1 MAVLGN
7 PFKERATDRTTSDKA
22 FVRLFSPRILEN
34 LPEDA
39 FKGGV
44 HLFVSPPGGGKTTLC
59 RAFSPSALQSFWNA
73 KDLPEMKESAKVL
86 QELGVL
92 DPKDGPQM
100 LGVQLTCLSGYADLP
115 SGMSLQHDGLF
126 RALLNC
132 RIVLRALR
140 SLATMVNANSIEQL
154 SDIRIEYPGEL
165 QDLTAIPKEHSPVK
179 LAHWAEQCERSVYSH
194 LDALS
199 EEDASDNMPTH
210 VRFEGVLWLHGVK
223 FIQNDNELV
232 PRRLLMIDDLQ
243 ALRRKQRAMLMR
255 EFLDLRP
262 KESIWLAQ
270 RTSALKEEEVL
281 SVGARRGR
289 DVEIHSLENL
299 LGNGRSGFSSFAQNV
314 LDRRFET
321 QNLFPK
327 AKFEQFLKV
336 DTPPQEVAKAFQD
349 GVEKF
354 QANVARFRRD
364 TQYQDWIAAADQLC
378 NTNNPTVEDLRSLYT
393 TRILIARNEN
403 TRQMSFVPL
412 AAEEIEERDSSA
424 TQGAAEIFAHYET
437 SLPYYFGMDTL
448 CSMATNNVEEL
459 LGLAAS
465 LYDGLEANQMLRRS
479 DASLSTREQEKLLID
494 AAKKK
499 REFIPRSHSEGTR
512 AQSLIDAIG
521 GYCRE
526 KTFAPTASYAPGVT
540 GIRLSQSELEKLMGG
555 QGGPTPLVNTLRK
568 VLSECVADNLLFV
581 KPSSATTGREAGQV
595 FYLNRTLCAHF
606 GLPLALGGWQDIKVT
621 ELLEWMQL
629 GRRLTSRNL
638 GL

>member
-1 MAVLGN
+1 MVTLGN

-34 LPEDA
+34 LPESA

-59 RAFSPSALQSFWNA
+59 RAFTPSALQSFWNA

-92 DPKDGPQM
+92 DPTDGPQM

-154 SDIRIEYPGEL
+154 TDIKLEYPGEL
-165 QDLTAIPKEHSPVK
+165 QDLTAIPQESSPIR
-179 LAHWAEQCERSVYSH
+179 LAQWAEQCERGVYSH

-199 EEDASDNMPTH
+199 EDDPTDAMPTH
-210 VRFEGVLWLHGVK
+210 VRFEGVLWLQGIK
-223 FIQNDNELV
+223 FIQNNKELV

-243 ALRRKQRAMLMR
+243 ALRRKQREMLKR

-281 SVGARRGR
+281 SVGARQGR
-289 DVEIHSLENL
+289 DVDIHSLESL
-299 LGNGRSGFSSFAQNV
+299 LGSGRNGFSSFAQNV

-327 AKFEQFLKV
+327 AKFEQYLKV
-336 DTPPQEVAKAFQD
+336 DTPPQEVAKAFQV
-349 GVEKF
+349 GVEKYRE
-354 QANVARFRRD
+354 NVTRFRSV

-378 NTNNPTVEDLRSLYT
+378 NKTNPTTEDLRSLYT
-393 TRILIARNEN
+393 TRILIARNESK
-403 TRQMSFVPL
+403 RQLSFIPL

-424 TQGAAEIFAHYET
+424 TQGAADIFAHYET
-437 SLPYYFGMDTL
+437 SLPYYFGMDVL
-448 CSMATNNVEEL
+448 CSLATNNIEEL

-479 DASLSTREQEKLLID
+479 DASLTTREQEKLLTD
-494 AAKKK
+494 TAKKK
-499 REFIPRSHSEGTR
+499 REFIPRSHAEGTR
-512 AQSLIDAIG
+512 ARSLIDAIG
-521 GYCRE
+521 SYCRE
-526 KTFAPTASYAPGVT
+526 KTFTPTASYPPGVT
-540 GIRLSQSELEKLMGG
+540 GVRLSLTELEKLMV
-555 QGGPTPLVNTLRK
+555 QDGPTNMVNTLRK
-568 VLSECVADNLLFV
+568 VLSECVADNLLFIRA
-581 KPSSATTGREAGQV
+581 SSATTGREEGQI
-595 FYLNRTLCAHF
+595 FYLNRTICAYF
-606 GLPLALGGWQDIKVT
+606 GLPLTLGGWQDVKVT
-621 ELLEWMQL
+621 ELFEWMQL
-629 GRRLTSRNL
+629 GRKLAPRNL
-638 GL
+638 DL